1 MFSKLCLI
9 LSSSTDDNKRRQ
21 RLHSMVTIRKH
32 TCVHMGAHAL
42 FSCSFVSSICV
53 AVVRRRDPLVCLL
66 YVAWVSHFLYI
77 AFRWLIILN
86 YQYILLLLKSIGS
99 VRNGT
104 VFINMSEISEVV
116 GNFRKYD
123 KWITS
128 VWSADFET
136 EVQV

>member
-21 RLHSMVTIRKH
+21 RLRSIVTIRKRM
-32 TCVHMGAHAL
+32 CVHVGAHAL

-53 AVVRRRDPLVCLL
+53 AVVRLL

-77 AFRWLIILN
+77 AFRWIIILN

-104 VFINMSEISEVV
+104 LFINMSEILEVV
-116 GNFRKYD
+116 EIFRKCD

-136 EVQV
+136 EVQD